1 MSEIDNED
9 YKREYLP
16 LVNSNNKSE
25 TQSERGG
32 RINLSDNIG
41 RKTGE
46 AIPDSGFGDN

>member
-16 LVNSNNKSE
+16 LVNNKSE
-25 TQSERGG
+25 TESEHKGG

-46 AIPDSGFGDN
+46 VQGSAGAGED